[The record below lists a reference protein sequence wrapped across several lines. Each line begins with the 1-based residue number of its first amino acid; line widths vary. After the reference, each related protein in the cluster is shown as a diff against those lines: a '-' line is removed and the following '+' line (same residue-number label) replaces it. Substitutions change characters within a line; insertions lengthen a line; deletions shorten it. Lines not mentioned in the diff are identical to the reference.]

1 VTDYLKPDLD
11 ELYGILPY
19 RLVQPFARWAERRWP
34 AGRPALGQHVRTTTI
49 SGYLRVWVLARLR
62 RFRPISYRAHGEHV
76 RMERWLEAVR
86 RAAGWDVVLAQEL
99 AHAAGLVKGY
109 GAVRRRMFAL
119 LDELLTTLAR
129 ITERDR
135 GSGQGPDAARAFVR
149 RYRELVLEGPDGEAQ
164 ATAIAASA
172 VTEAGD
178 VSELAVR

>member
-1 VTDYLKPDLD
+1 
-11 ELYGILPY
+11 
-19 RLVQPFARWAERRWP
+19 
-34 AGRPALGQHVRTTTI
+34 
-49 SGYLRVWVLARLR
+49 
-62 RFRPISYRAHGEHV
+62 
-76 RMERWLEAVR
+76 MERWLEAVR